1 MTHPR
6 FVLSYKFLEFDY
18 CDKRLKLVLGMDHY
32 IFHMKLGKSKKIMG
46 GYLVQ
51 QIVAKPDIWSC
62 KFFCVY
68 RLYKESISKEQNTDN
83 DLHLY
88 A

>member
-51 QIVAKPDIWSC
+51 QIVAKPA
-62 KFFCVY
+62 
-68 RLYKESISKEQNTDN
+68 R
-83 DLHLY
+83 HLVMQIFLCLSSV
-88 A
+88 